1 MSSKPDLSAPFA
13 AMEALVEAQP
23 EGVNAEI
30 ARGIYLMSP
39 RPGVR
44 HSSAQNRLSTLL
56 HEKLGRGEGSSP
68 PDWLFLIEPEIRSE
82 TAFSRLIPD
91 VAGWRRSTSG
101 WPDPEVNPLLLPPE
115 WAAEVLSPGTKEF
128 DRGPKKDAYG
138 LMGVGWL
145 WLLDVEKRTVE
156 TFSNVRG
163 KMTEGPIL
171 AVGRTI
177 SAPPF
182 DGIAARV
189 EELFLS

>member
-1 MSSKPDLSAPFA
+1 
-13 AMEALVEAQP
+13 V
-23 EGVNAEI
+23 
-30 ARGIYLMSP
+30 
-39 RPGVR
+39 
-44 HSSAQNRLSTLL
+44 
-56 HEKLGRGEGSSP
+56 
-68 PDWLFLIEPEIRSE
+68 IEPEIRSE
-82 TAFSRLIPD
+82 TAFFRLIPD
-91 VAGWRRSTSG
+91 VTGWRRSTTG
-101 WPDPEVNPLLLPPE
+101 WPDPDVNPILLPPD
-115 WAAEVLSPGTKEF
+115 WAAEVLSPGTMKF

-182 DGIAARV
+182 DGIAPRV